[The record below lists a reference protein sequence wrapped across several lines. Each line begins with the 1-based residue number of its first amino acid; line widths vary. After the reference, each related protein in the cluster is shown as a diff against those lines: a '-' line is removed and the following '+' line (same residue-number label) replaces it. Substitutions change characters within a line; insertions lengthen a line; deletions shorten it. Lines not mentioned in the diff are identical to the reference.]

1 MEASSF
7 WPLPEILVSC
17 TVVEREYPHDCT
29 FLPYVVV
36 IMSCVPRCRWSSF
49 YYSRGTSWCYWR
61 VNHDFCTWSH
71 KDRVFVMLPRLSN
84 LAELWPCQAACTQ
97 ERLSHESHCPVPIN
111 QRTNIQRRYVILS
124 HCHTGM
130 CHYCSRHTRYFSID
144 SGNLCQWKPCSQPL

>member
-1 MEASSF
+1 MWLEFSFFFF

-17 TVVEREYPHDCT
+17 TVVETEYPHDCT

-71 KDRVFVMLPRLSN
+71 KDRVFVMLPRLSS

-97 ERLSHESHCPVPIN
+97 ERLSRESRCPVPIN
-111 QRTNIQRRYVILS
+111 QRTNIQRRYVIFESLPHWYVS
-124 HCHTGM
+124 LLFTSYKVFFH
-130 CHYCSRHTRYFSID
+130 
-144 SGNLCQWKPCSQPL
+144 W